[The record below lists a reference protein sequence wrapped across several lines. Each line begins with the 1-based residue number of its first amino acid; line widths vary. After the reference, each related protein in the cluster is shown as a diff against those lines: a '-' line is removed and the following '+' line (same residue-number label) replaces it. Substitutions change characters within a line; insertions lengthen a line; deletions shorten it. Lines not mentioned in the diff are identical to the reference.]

1 VASVNSTP
9 VPAVANPAPE
19 PEAPYDAAVR
29 VIIYGAGAVGSV
41 IGGRL
46 RQGGADVALVVR
58 PAHSAAIRQNGL
70 ALRTAQG
77 TEIVA
82 IDAVTSID
90 QLTSSVNDV
99 VVITA
104 KTQDTPA
111 IHSELLEWNAG
122 VPVVCATNGVEH
134 ERLALRRLARVYG
147 MVVQLPAQF
156 ERAGEVTVLC
166 APTNAILDVGRYPSG
181 VDETAV
187 ELAALLD
194 ASPGISSEADDD
206 VMTKKYGKLLVNLGN
221 AADAACGMAG
231 RGARVVAA
239 AIEEGK
245 RAYQAAGIRWEQ
257 SDERVATYKPRAARM
272 QFDIPHGDTFLGGST
287 WQSLMKGATS
297 LETDYFNGEI
307 LLLARLH
314 GLPAP
319 ANEFLQRY
327 AARMLAGEIAAG
339 SLTIDEL
346 DAEWEGL
353 SISGTAGSTP

>member
-1 VASVNSTP
+1 M
-9 VPAVANPAPE
+9 
-19 PEAPYDAAVR
+19 R

-46 RQGGADVALVVR
+46 RQGAADVVLVAR
-58 PAHSAAIRQNGL
+58 PAHAAAIHESGL
-70 ALRTAQG
+70 ALRTARG
-77 TEIVA
+77 TEV
-82 IDAVTSID
+82 IDIDVVTSID
-90 QLTSSVNDV
+90 QLAPTAADV
-99 VVITA
+99 VLITA

-111 IHSELLEWNAG
+111 IHSELLDWNAA

-134 ERLALRRLARVYG
+134 ERMALRRFPRVYG

-166 APTNAILDVGRYPSG
+166 APVNAILDVGRYPIG

-194 ASPGISSEADDD
+194 ASPGISCEADDN

-221 AADAACGMAG
+221 AADAACGIAG

-245 RAYQAAGIRWEQ
+245 RAYGAAGIRWEQ
-257 SDERVATYKPRAARM
+257 SPERAELYKPRAAQM
-272 QFDIPHGDTFLGGST
+272 QFDIPAGDTFLGGST

-327 AARMLAGEIAAG
+327 AIRMLQGEVVAG
-339 SLTIDEL
+339 SLTTDEL
-346 DAEWEGL
+346 DAEWDDTV
-353 SISGTAGSTP
+353 SGTA